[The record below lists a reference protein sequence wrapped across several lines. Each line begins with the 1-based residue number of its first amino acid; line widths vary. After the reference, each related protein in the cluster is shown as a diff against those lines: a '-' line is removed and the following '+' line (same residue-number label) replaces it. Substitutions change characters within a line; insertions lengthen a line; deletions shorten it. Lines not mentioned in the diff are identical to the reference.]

1 MQSQT
6 RMREQKGNKRTFRD
20 NKLINLAEH
29 EMRTI
34 YRFGIESVNYLLD
47 LLGDDLRRGTRKKL
61 ALSVEEQL
69 LIALHFYTSGQ
80 FLPTSGDWWH
90 PWIWQGYSIE
100 SCAASKGKEVVLLA
114 INYHICSSATYRFLV
129 RIERDH
135 ML

>member
-1 MQSQT
+1 
-6 RMREQKGNKRTFRD
+6 MREQKGNKRTFRD

-80 FLPTSGDWWH
+80 FLPTSGDW
-90 PWIWQGYSIE
+90 
-100 SCAASKGKEVVLLA
+100 
-114 INYHICSSATYRFLV
+114 
-129 RIERDH
+129 
-135 ML
+135 